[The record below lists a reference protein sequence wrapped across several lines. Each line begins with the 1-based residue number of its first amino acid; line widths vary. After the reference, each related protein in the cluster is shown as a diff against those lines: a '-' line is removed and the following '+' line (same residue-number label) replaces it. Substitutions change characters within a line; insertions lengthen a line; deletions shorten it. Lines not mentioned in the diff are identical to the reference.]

1 MCLAIHSNPEVQNI
15 LPHLYGI
22 IFLFLYSSI
31 EYLTSGKFTVYL
43 RFKIFVLHIRNIL
56 FSRKLRLVLQTLS
69 LKFSFSVFL
78 FFNISFESEFGNPR
92 FETLEKQNVFNF
104 QLTCFSAI
112 VNFILWFCTS
122 LSRETCSFELVSQL
136 FLFFA
141 HQQKKVFKPSFSK
154 LGF

>member
-1 MCLAIHSNPEVQNI
+1 MCLAIHSNPEIQNI

-43 RFKIFVLHIRNIL
+43 RLALK
-56 FSRKLRLVLQTLS
+56 TLS

-92 FETLEKQNVFNF
+92 FETLEKKNVFNF
-104 QLTCFSAI
+104 QLTFSAI
-112 VNFILWFCTS
+112 VDFILWFCTS
-122 LSRETCSFELVSQL
+122 LSNETWNLQLISQVLL
-136 FLFFA
+136 FDA
-141 HQQKKVFKPSFSK
+141 QQQKKFLKPSFSK
-154 LGF
+154 LVF

>member
-22 IFLFLYSSI
+22 IFFFLYSSI

-43 RFKIFVLHIRNIL
+43 RFKIFVYIPPIRNIL
-56 FSRKLRLVLQTLS
+56 LSRKFRLALNTLS

-104 QLTCFSAI
+104 QLTFSAI
-112 VNFILWFCTS
+112 VDFILGFVEPTAVKPVVLNLFLSFCFLMMS
-122 LSRETCSFELVSQL
+122 SFQTQL
-136 FLFFA
+136 F
-141 HQQKKVFKPSFSK
+141 KT
-154 LGF
+154 

>member
-1 MCLAIHSNPEVQNI
+1 MCLAIHSNPEIQNI

-43 RFKIFVLHIRNIL
+43 RLALK
-56 FSRKLRLVLQTLS
+56 TLS

-104 QLTCFSAI
+104 QLTFSAI
-112 VNFILWFCTS
+112 VDFILWFCRTHIS
-122 LSRETCSFELVSQL
+122 ETCSFELISQL
-136 FLFFA
+136 LLF
-141 HQQKKVFKPSFSK
+141 
-154 LGF
+154 